1 MDNHIWRTVDSVVR
15 SVNRSVPQE
24 GRLKRFSDV
33 LIVGMYLWSVWHD
46 RPLCWACDRHHY
58 GSLFRP
64 RRLPSVSQFCKR
76 IKSAR
81 CEQILT
87 KVYERLART
96 DEQTYR
102 CFLDAR
108 PLPVGPCS
116 KDVEAKPGR
125 VYGGFSR
132 GYKVH
137 ELVLDD
143 GRTAAWS
150 VMPLNVSERV
160 VALALIDAVRPHGV
174 LLADA
179 NYDSGPLYEQV
190 ARYGGRLLA
199 IPRRGAGKGHHK
211 QSEERLTSLFVWRR
225 VGSVMRRKRVHVER
239 VLGNQSSYGGGLGP
253 LPPWVRTLE
262 RARRWVGAK
271 LILHHARLA
280 VKRAVA

>member
-1 MDNHIWRTVDSVVR
+1 MDKQVWRTVYAMVR
-15 SVNRSVPQE
+15 SVERSVRRE
-24 GRLKRFSDV
+24 GREKRFSEV

-46 RPLCWACDRHHY
+46 RPLCWACDRDHY

-76 IKSAR
+76 IKSGR
-81 CEQILT
+81 CQQILE
-87 KVYERLART
+87 KMYERLART
-96 DEQTYR
+96 DKQTYR

-116 KDVEAKPGR
+116 KDVEAKAGR

-132 GYKVH
+132 GYKLH

-150 VMPLNVSERV
+150 VMPLNVSELV
-160 VALALIDAVRPHGV
+160 VAQALIDVVRPAGLV
-174 LLADA
+174 LADS
-179 NYDSGPLYEQV
+179 NFDSGALYEQV
-190 ARYGGRLLA
+190 ASCGGRLLA
-199 IPRRGAGKGHHK
+199 IPRKGAGEGHRK
-211 QSEERLTSLFVWRR
+211 QSEERLASLFLWRR
-225 VGSVMRRKRVHVER
+225 VGRVMRRTRVHVER

-253 LPPWVRTLE
+253 LPAWVRTLE
-262 RARRWVGAK
+262 RVRRWVGAK

>member
-1 MDNHIWRTVDSVVR
+1 MDNHIWRIVYSTVR
-15 SVNRSVPQE
+15 SVNRSVPRE
-24 GRLKRFSDV
+24 GRAKRFSDV

-46 RPLCWACDRHHY
+46 RPLCWACDRDHY

-64 RRLPSVSQFCKR
+64 RELPSVSQFCKR
-76 IKSAR
+76 IKSGR
-81 CEQILT
+81 CQQILE
-87 KVYERLART
+87 KVYKRLARI

-116 KDVEAKPGR
+116 KDTEASAGR
-125 VYGGFSR
+125 VPGGFSR

-137 ELVLDD
+137 ELVFED
-143 GRTAAWS
+143 GRTAVWS
-150 VMPLNVSERV
+150 VMPMNVSEPL
-160 VALALIDAVRPHGV
+160 VARALIDAVRPRGL
-174 LLADA
+174 LLADSA
-179 NYDSGPLYEQV
+179 FDSVALYEQV
-190 ARYGGRLLA
+190 ASYGGRLLA
-199 IPRRGAGKGHHK
+199 IPRKGAGAGHRK
-211 QSEERLTSLFVWRR
+211 QSEERLASLFLWRC
-225 VGSVMRRKRVHVER
+225 VGRVMRRQRIHIER

-262 RARRWVGAK
+262 RTRRWVGAK

>member
-1 MDNHIWRTVDSVVR
+1 MDNHVWRIVYSTVR
-15 SVNRSVPQE
+15 SVNRSVPRE
-24 GRLKRFSDV
+24 GRAKRFSDV

-46 RPLCWACDRHHY
+46 RPLCWACDRDHY

-76 IKSAR
+76 IKSNR
-81 CEQILT
+81 CRQILT
-87 KVYERLART
+87 KVYERLARV

-108 PLPVGPCS
+108 PLPIGPCS
-116 KDVEAKPGR
+116 KDAEARAGR
-125 VYGGFSR
+125 VYGGFAR

-137 ELVLDD
+137 ELVFAD

-150 VMPLNVSERV
+150 VMPLNVSEPV
-160 VALALIDAVRPHGV
+160 VARSLIDAVRPRGL
-174 LLADA
+174 LLADS
-179 NYDSGPLYEQV
+179 NFDSVALYEKV

-199 IPRRGAGKGHHK
+199 VPRQGAGKGHVK
-211 QSEERLTSLFVWRR
+211 QSEERLASIFLWGR
-225 VGSVMRRKRVHVER
+225 VGRVMRRQRVHVER

-253 LPPWVRTLE
+253 LPCWVRTLE

-280 VKRAVA
+280 VKRSVA